1 MTPAPPDPASPP
13 ATGAAPEPPIPASR
27 LERWLARRL
36 GDDDPRRFG
45 SGWASGTISV
55 FLGLC
60 GLGAVAVL
68 HFPQWLSSAELRAQ
82 YPLGTMRV
90 LIAAVIGAG
99 FLLGCVSLLLRRRK
113 VLGATGVVLAA
124 LAMLAGGSRVQ
135 IDGDLDTPVYL
146 GLDWFLLNLF
156 VFALVFVPLE
166 RLFPRERAQR
176 VLRPGWAMDT
186 IYFAVSHL
194 GIQLLTFLSLL
205 PAGLVAAQLTGA
217 AWRTAVQ
224 SQPLVLQVFEL
235 MVVGDL
241 AQYWV
246 HRAFHRVRALW
257 PFHAVHHSCRE
268 LDWLAGSRLHLVDVV
283 VTRAVVLVPIFAV
296 GFAPAALYVWLVI
309 IGLHATVNHVNLRFQ
324 MRWIEQILVTPRFH
338 HWHHAV
344 EPPDRNFA
352 VHFPW
357 IDRLFGTFHLPP
369 DAWPARLG
377 VSGDPVP
384 DGYLAQLVYPLRAAS
399 ATTR

>member
-1 MTPAPPDPASPP
+1 VSDSTPASPAGRPREVRP
-13 ATGAAPEPPIPASR
+13 ATTPSA
-27 LERWLARRL
+27 LEQWLARRL

-82 YPLGTMRV
+82 YPLGTMRA
-90 LIAAVIGAG
+90 LIAAVIGTG

-135 IDGDLDTPVYL
+135 IDGELDTPVYL

-166 RLFPRERAQR
+166 RLFPQRPGQR
-176 VLRPGWAMDT
+176 VLRSGWTTDT
-186 IYFAVSHL
+186 AYFAVSHL

-224 SQPLVLQVFEL
+224 SQPLALQVFEL
-235 MVVGDL
+235 MLVGDL
-241 AQYWV
+241 AQYWT

-309 IGLHATVNHVNLRFQ
+309 IGLHATVNHVNLRLPV
-324 MRWIEQILVTPRFH
+324 RWIEQILVTPRFH

-357 IDRLFGTFHLPP
+357 IDRLFGTHHLP
-369 DAWPARLG
+369 DAAWPARLG
-377 VSGDPVP
+377 IDGDPVP
-384 DGYLAQLVYPLRAAS
+384 EGYVAQLAYPLRQAS
-399 ATTR
+399 ASTR

>member
-1 MTPAPPDPASPP
+1 MTPAPPDPASTP
-13 ATGAAPEPPIPASR
+13 ATGAAPEPPIAASR
-27 LERWLARRL
+27 LERWLARKL
-36 GDDDPRRFG
+36 GDRDPKRFG
-45 SGWASGTISV
+45 SGWTSGVISV
-55 FLGLC
+55 FLGFC

-82 YPLGTMRV
+82 YPLGAMRA
-90 LIAAVIGAG
+90 LIAAVVGVG

-113 VLGATGVVLAA
+113 ALGATGVALGG
-124 LAMLAGGSRVQ
+124 LAMLAGGSRVE
-135 IDGDLDTPVYL
+135 IDGDLGSPLYQ

-166 RLFPRERAQR
+166 RLFPQRHDQR
-176 VLRPGWAMDT
+176 VLRAGWTTDT
-186 IYFAVSHL
+186 AYFAVSHL

-205 PAGLVAAQLTGA
+205 PASLVAAQLTGA
-217 AWRTAVQ
+217 GWRTVVQ
-224 SQPLVLQVFEL
+224 SQPLVLQVLEL
-235 MVVGDL
+235 MLLGDL

-257 PFHAVHHSCRE
+257 RYHAVHHSCRE

-283 VTRAVVLVPIFAV
+283 VTRAAVLVPIFAV

-324 MRWIEQILVTPRFH
+324 MRWIEQLLVTPRFH
-338 HWHHAV
+338 HWHHAI

-357 IDRLFGTFHLPP
+357 IDRLFGTFHLPR
-369 DAWPARLG
+369 DAWPERLG
-377 VSGDPVP
+377 TAGDPLP